1 MKKLLA
7 LLLFSATLS
16 AENVTERPPFIKNTV
31 PQNTMSNKFYFAEM
45 RSLLELLLFSAT
57 LSDEGVIERPPFVKN
72 AAHQNTIEGRFVFAE
87 ECLNDYYDLI
97 RVKPK
102 IDTLKLTKI
111 IVSLKVDSCDPII
124 VEYFKR

>member
-16 AENVTERPPFIKNTV
+16 AENVTERPPFVKITV
-31 PQNTMSNKFYFAEM
+31 PQNTISDRFYFAE
-45 RSLLELLLFSAT
+45 R
-57 LSDEGVIERPPFVKN
+57 
-72 AAHQNTIEGRFVFAE
+72 
-87 ECLNDYYDLI
+87 CLNDYFDLI

-102 IDTLKLTKI
+102 IDKIKLTKI
-111 IVSLKVDSCDPII
+111 IVSLRVDSCDPII